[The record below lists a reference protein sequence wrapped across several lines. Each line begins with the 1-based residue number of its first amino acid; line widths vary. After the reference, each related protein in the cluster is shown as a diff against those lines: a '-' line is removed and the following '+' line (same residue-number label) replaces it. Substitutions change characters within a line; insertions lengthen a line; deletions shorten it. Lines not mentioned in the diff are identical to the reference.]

1 MAYSKDTKSKSRYRA
16 RQLEKRQKKID
27 KKGRKI
33 EKKALKKI
41 TAYFKALG
49 IPTKLKVGA
58 VFKPLTKGILS
69 KKRIPLTMSMLKKRE
84 KILKIVINMLYM
96 DFDSYCT
103 QLRNKYLYKYL
114 SKKMIKLL
122 FMLQHEKQRQHWIE
136 MERQKKERENI
147 IAKNN
152 YRNRIKS
159 GRSVHRPKEAK
170 FIINELLGSGISVGT
185 K

>member
-1 MAYSKDTKSKSRYRA
+1 
-16 RQLEKRQKKID
+16 
-27 KKGRKI
+27 
-33 EKKALKKI
+33 
-41 TAYFKALG
+41 
-49 IPTKLKVGA
+49 
-58 VFKPLTKGILS
+58 
-69 KKRIPLTMSMLKKRE
+69 
-84 KILKIVINMLYM
+84 M